1 MCSIADRSAVADPAT
16 SHGWTVLVLTYALT
30 LASMAQVG
38 VVAALTLDLAAAL
51 RLDGVQVGQAL
62 ALFSLPSALLAV
74 PCGAWVDR
82 VGARRV
88 LVWSG
93 LAGGLAD
100 ALAVAG
106 GTAGALDAALLL
118 AGLAFTGISVAAP
131 AFLALAYRGAQQ
143 VRAMA
148 LWSTYAPAGFALGL
162 VLGAPFAQSGQWM
175 LPLVLHG
182 VLLGGLGLGA
192 MALPRINGPRM
203 IEPRIPTAQATG
215 ARVAW
220 RNVGA
225 VLVRPRV
232 LRLALAAAVPSA
244 ISYGTSLVAPA
255 WLAKVHGTSMA
266 QSATVV
272 AAAKGVAMMLGGLA
286 AGAIL
291 ARAGSR
297 RVLFALLALGGVTA
311 QALLFW
317 PGGSLALASIALF
330 AWLLA
335 YSGLGAVAMAQLP
348 GLAQSLAPP
357 DGADPAG
364 PQGIVSGI
372 VGQAISLLSFLAPA
386 IYFGMADWTGYVLIA
401 VCGLALAALA
411 LPERSALR

>member
-1 MCSIADRSAVADPAT
+1 MCSLAASSAVADPAT
-16 SHGWTVLVLTYALT
+16 SRGWSVLALAYALT

-38 VVAALTLDLAAAL
+38 VVAALTLDLAGALGLTAA
-51 RLDGVQVGQAL
+51 QIGQGL

-74 PCGAWVDR
+74 PCGALVDR

-106 GTAGALDAALLL
+106 GSPAALYAALLL
-118 AGLAFTGISVAAP
+118 SGLAFTGISVAAP
-131 AFLALAYRGAQQ
+131 ALLAAAYAGARQ

-162 VLGAPFAQSGQWM
+162 VLGAPFAQTGHWV
-175 LPLVLHG
+175 LPLALHG
-182 VLLGGLGLGA
+182 ALLGILGLWA
-192 MALPRINGPRM
+192 LALPHLVPARPV
-203 IEPRIPTAQATG
+203 QAG
-215 ARVAW
+215 GLPDRRAAW
-220 RNVGA
+220 RELGL
-225 VLVRPRV
+225 VLRQPGV
-232 LRLALAAAVPSA
+232 LRLALAVAVPSA

-255 WLAKVHGTSMA
+255 WLARVHGASMA
-266 QSATVV
+266 ESATVV

-286 AGAIL
+286 AGAVL
-291 ARAGSR
+291 ARAGQR
-297 RVLFALLALGGVTA
+297 RVLFAGLALVGALA

-317 PGGSLALASIALF
+317 PGGSLLLATAALF

-335 YSGLGAVAMAQLP
+335 FSGLGAVAMAQLP
-348 GLAQSLAPP
+348 ALAQ
-357 DGADPAG
+357 AG
-364 PQGIVSGI
+364 SATGGNRQGTVSGV

-386 IYFGMADWTGYVLIA
+386 VYFGMSGWIGYVLLA
-401 VCGLALAALA
+401 GGGLALAALA
-411 LPERSALR
+411 LPTVSQREPS

>member
-1 MCSIADRSAVADPAT
+1 MLALA
-16 SHGWTVLVLTYALT
+16 YALT

-38 VVAALTLDLAAAL
+38 VVAALTLDLAGALGLTAA
-51 RLDGVQVGQAL
+51 QIGQGL

-74 PCGAWVDR
+74 PCGALVDR

-106 GTAGALDAALLL
+106 GSPAALYAALLL
-118 AGLAFTGISVAAP
+118 SGLAFTGISVAAP
-131 AFLALAYRGAQQ
+131 ALLAAAYAGARQ

-162 VLGAPFAQSGQWM
+162 VLGAPLAQTGHWV
-175 LPLVLHG
+175 LPLALHG
-182 VLLGGLGLGA
+182 ALLGILGLWA
-192 MALPRINGPRM
+192 LALPHIVPAPRLLD
-203 IEPRIPTAQATG
+203 RRA
-215 ARVAW
+215 AW
-220 RNVGA
+220 RELGL
-225 VLVRPRV
+225 VLRQPGV
-232 LRLALAAAVPSA
+232 LRLALAVAVPSA

-255 WLAKVHGTSMA
+255 WLARVHGASMA
-266 QSATVV
+266 ESATVV

-286 AGAIL
+286 AGAVL
-291 ARAGSR
+291 ARAGQR
-297 RVLFALLALGGVTA
+297 RVLFAGLAVAGALA

-317 PGGSLALASIALF
+317 PGGSLALATAALF

-335 YSGLGAVAMAQLP
+335 FSGLGAVAMAQLP
-348 GLAQSLAPP
+348 ALAQA
-357 DGADPAG
+357 GAGAG
-364 PQGIVSGI
+364 TNRRGTVSGV

-386 IYFGMADWTGYVLIA
+386 IYFGMAGWIGYVLLA
-401 VCGLALAALA
+401 SGGLALAALA
-411 LPERSALR
+411 LPNVAPREQEQS

>member
-1 MCSIADRSAVADPAT
+1 MCSLAASSAVADPAT
-16 SHGWTVLVLTYALT
+16 SRGWSVLALAYALT

-38 VVAALTLDLAAAL
+38 VVAALTLDLAGALGLTAA
-51 RLDGVQVGQAL
+51 QIGQGL

-74 PCGAWVDR
+74 PCGALVDR

-106 GTAGALDAALLL
+106 GSPAALYAALLL
-118 AGLAFTGISVAAP
+118 SGLAFTGISVAAP
-131 AFLALAYRGAQQ
+131 ALLAAAYRGGRQ

-162 VLGAPFAQSGQWM
+162 VLGAPFAQTGHWV
-175 LPLVLHG
+175 LPLALHG
-182 VLLGGLGLGA
+182 ALLGILGLWA
-192 MALPRINGPRM
+192 LALPHLVPARPV
-203 IEPRIPTAQATG
+203 QAG
-215 ARVAW
+215 GLPDRRAAW
-220 RNVGA
+220 RELGL
-225 VLVRPRV
+225 VLRQPGV
-232 LRLALAAAVPSA
+232 LRLALAVAVPSA

-255 WLAKVHGTSMA
+255 WLARVHGASMA
-266 QSATVV
+266 ESATVV

-286 AGAIL
+286 AGAVL
-291 ARAGSR
+291 ARAGQR
-297 RVLFALLALGGVTA
+297 RVLFAGLAVAGALA

-317 PGGSLALASIALF
+317 PGGSLALATAALF

-335 YSGLGAVAMAQLP
+335 FSGLGAVAMAQLP
-348 GLAQSLAPP
+348 ALAQA
-357 DGADPAG
+357 GAAAG
-364 PQGIVSGI
+364 TNRRGTVSGV

-386 IYFGMADWTGYVLIA
+386 IYFGMAGWIGYVLLA
-401 VCGLALAALA
+401 SGGLALAALA
-411 LPERSALR
+411 LPNVAPREQEQS

>member
-16 SHGWTVLVLTYALT
+16 SRGWTVLVLAYALT

-51 RLDGVQVGQAL
+51 RLDGAQVGQAL

-106 GTAGALDAALLL
+106 GTAGALNAALLL

-192 MALPRINGPRM
+192 MALPRLTGPRLSV
-203 IEPRIPTAQATG
+203 AQATG
-215 ARVAW
+215 ARAAW

-225 VLVRPRV
+225 VLARPRV
-232 LRLALAAAVPSA
+232 LRLSLAAAVPSA

-297 RVLFALLALGGVTA
+297 RMLFALLALAGVTA

-401 VCGLALAALA
+401 VCGLVLAALA
-411 LPERSALR
+411 LPERSASR

>member
-1 MCSIADRSAVADPAT
+1 MLALA
-16 SHGWTVLVLTYALT
+16 YALT

-38 VVAALTLDLAAAL
+38 VVAALTLDLAGALGLTAA
-51 RLDGVQVGQAL
+51 QIGQGL

-74 PCGAWVDR
+74 PCGALVDR

-106 GTAGALDAALLL
+106 GSPAALYAALLL
-118 AGLAFTGISVAAP
+118 SGLAFTGISVAAP
-131 AFLALAYRGAQQ
+131 ALLAAAYAGARQ

-162 VLGAPFAQSGQWM
+162 VLGAPFAQTGHWV
-175 LPLVLHG
+175 LPLALHG
-182 VLLGGLGLGA
+182 ALLGILGLWA
-192 MALPRINGPRM
+192 LALPHLVPARPV
-203 IEPRIPTAQATG
+203 QAG
-215 ARVAW
+215 GLPDRRAAW
-220 RNVGA
+220 RELGL
-225 VLVRPRV
+225 VLRQPGV
-232 LRLALAAAVPSA
+232 LRLALAVAVPSA

-255 WLAKVHGTSMA
+255 WLARVHGASMA
-266 QSATVV
+266 ESATVV

-286 AGAIL
+286 AGAVL
-291 ARAGSR
+291 ARAGQR
-297 RVLFALLALGGVTA
+297 RVLFAGLAVAGAVA

-317 PGGSLALASIALF
+317 PGGSLALATGALF

-335 YSGLGAVAMAQLP
+335 FSGLGAVAMSQLP
-348 GLAQSLAPP
+348 ALAQA
-357 DGADPAG
+357 GAGAG
-364 PQGIVSGI
+364 SNRRGTVSGV

-386 IYFGMADWTGYVLIA
+386 IYFGMAGWIGYVLLA
-401 VCGLALAALA
+401 SGGLALAALA
-411 LPERSALR
+411 LPNVAPREQEQS